1 MPSHAVL
8 VTCAYAG
15 RVHDADRPLRAPETS
30 AGRHRIALSCT
41 VHVPQ
46 GVQDAVLL
54 AFEQALQR
62 AHLRAAPERAAH
74 ANPGATGETLSVY
87 ERGSFIADTLFNGTG
102 LSLLTTR
109 VGPLSMQAV
118 VVLTTRAVNDLSRVI
133 VSMVVGGEVAPEIA
147 REVDAAID
155 DLVARGIVV
164 EGPGWARAVDVPRE
178 SLGHPKTAREH
189 GIRG

>member
-1 MPSHAVL
+1 M
-8 VTCAYAG
+8 
-15 RVHDADRPLRAPETS
+15 
-30 AGRHRIALSCT
+30 
-41 VHVPQ
+41 HVPQ
-46 GVQDAVLL
+46 GVQDAALL

-74 ANPGATGETLSVY
+74 ANPGATGETLTVY
-87 ERGSFIADTLFNGTG
+87 ERGSFLAETLFNGTG

-118 VVLTTRAVNDLSRVI
+118 VVLTTRTVNDLSRVI

-155 DLVARGIVV
+155 DLVARGVVV
-164 EGPGWARAVDVPRE
+164 EGPAGRGRSTFPARAWGTRGPRE
-178 SLGHPKTAREH
+178 STASGAEKSARDGGGMPRTISISRDFVH
-189 GIRG
+189 VR